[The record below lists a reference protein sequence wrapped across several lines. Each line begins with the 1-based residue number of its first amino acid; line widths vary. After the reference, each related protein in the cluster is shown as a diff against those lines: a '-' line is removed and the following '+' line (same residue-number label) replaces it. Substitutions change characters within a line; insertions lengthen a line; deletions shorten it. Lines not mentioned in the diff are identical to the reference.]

1 MQFYFILKFSSNKK
15 GLAYSFNNTDLGS
28 KDSVIL
34 TMLVCKL
41 LNYRKLYNQSPKIM
55 LQR

>member
-15 GLAYSFNNTDLGS
+15 GLAYSFNNTDLGIT
-28 KDSVIL
+28 DSVIL

-55 LQR
+55 LQQ